1 MSEEYKQ
8 LVRQTILDEQAS
20 IHPSFIRATFTGHKK
35 GTSVPWIK
43 VVLRPV
49 QVRERM
55 YIQFACYDEKKCITK
70 NYHEETLVEHLHELL
85 ELPFRNIHVSSVT
98 GDIQVNVTKG
108 GKPLVHYG
116 KADRPVEAPALT
128 HNRQKDLLLPSGQ
141 PDAFLQ
147 AIGFMTQDGQIKADK
162 QKKFKQTNEFLKLI
176 QQTGELDKFA
186 KSPLEV
192 VDLGCG
198 NAYLTF
204 AVYHYLN
211 HILQIPAHIVGVDI
225 RGEPLAKHVRTVAQ
239 LGWSDLKFEQSPI
252 TDYEPFTP
260 PDVTLALHACDTA
273 TDEALAQGI
282 KWGSKLIISVPC
294 CHHDLQTQLASLAT
308 PESFRPVTRHGIL
321 AERMGDVLT
330 DAFRALILRIMGYQT
345 DVLQF
350 ISAEHTAKNVMI
362 RAVESGLPMSFQLIQ
377 EYTKMK
383 EYWQVTPYLEHLLGD
398 ILTERLV
405 LTNNRPKEHPESR
418 N

>member
-1 MSEEYKQ
+1 MPDDYKQ
-8 LVRQTILDEQAS
+8 LVYQAILDEQAS
-20 IHPSFIRATFTGHKK
+20 VQPSFIRATFTGYQS
-35 GTSVPWIK
+35 GTSVSWVK

-49 QVRERM
+49 QIKTRM
-55 YIQFACYDEKKCITK
+55 CIQFVYYDEKKSVTK
-70 NYHEETLVEHLHELL
+70 NYHTDSLVKHLHELL
-85 ELPFRNIHVSSVT
+85 AMPFRNIHVSSVT
-98 GDIQVNVTKG
+98 GNTQVKVTKR
-108 GKPLVHYG
+108 GKPLIHHG
-116 KADRPVEAPALT
+116 KADRQVEAPDLA
-128 HNRQKDLLLPSGQ
+128 HNRQKELLLPDGK
-141 PDAFLQ
+141 PDAYLQ
-147 AIGFMTQDGQIKADK
+147 AIGFMTQNGQIRADK

-176 QQTGELDKFA
+176 QQTGELENFA
-186 KSPLEV
+186 KPRLEV
-192 VDLGCG
+192 ADLGCG

-211 HILQIPAHIVGVDI
+211 HVLQIPAHIVGVDI
-225 RGEPLAKHVRTVAQ
+225 RSEPLAKHAKTVAA
-239 LGWSDLKFEQSPI
+239 LGWSNLRFEQSPI
-252 TDYEPFTP
+252 VDYAPFAP
-260 PDVTLALHACDTA
+260 PDITLALHACDTA

-294 CHHDLQTQLASLAT
+294 CHHDLQKQLDSIAP
-308 PESFRPVTRHGIL
+308 PESLRPVTRHGIL

-362 RAVESGLPMSFQLIQ
+362 RAVASNLHMSVQLMQ

-398 ILTERLV
+398 ALTERLT
-405 LTNNRPKEHPESR
+405 LAGSPPKEPAEIG